1 MSSTGKIRRDIQ
13 EIVHDEMIMK
23 DRIAKIL
30 QEGPLTI
37 PELSE
42 GMGYPSHEV
51 TIWLFAMWRY
61 GEVKVVGRPDVDGYF
76 QYELSKSQKRQYE
89 LSKSQKRQDE
99 GA

>member
-1 MSSTGKIRRDIQ
+1 MSSTGKIRRDIR

-30 QEGPLTI
+30 QDGPQTI
-37 PELSE
+37 PEIAEAL
-42 GMGYPSHEV
+42 GNPSHEV

-61 GEVKVVGRPDVDGYF
+61 SEVVVVGKPDVDGYF
-76 QYELSKSQKRQYE
+76 KYKLA
-89 LSKSQKRQDE
+89 KSQKRQDE